1 MFVALE
7 VALQLVAAFRPIIE
21 AVMPHDKDLA
31 GQMRRAV
38 TSAPLNTAEGN
49 RRVGGDRHHAFR
61 VAAGE
66 AEEAV
71 TAAQVAVAMGYIPA
85 SLLAPAAAIEDRLQG
100 LLWGLRKR
108 QR

>member
-1 MFVALE
+1 MFIALE

-21 AVMPHDKDLA
+21 AVMPRDKDLA

-49 RRVGGDRHHAFR
+49 RRNGGDRIHAFR

-71 TAAQVAVAMGYIPA
+71 TAARVALALGYIDEPM
-85 SLLAPAAAIEDRLQG
+85 LAPAAAIEHRLQG
-100 LLWGLRKR
+100 LLWGLRGR
-108 QR
+108 RR

>member
-21 AVMPHDKDLA
+21 AVMPRDKDLA
-31 GQMRRAV
+31 SQMRRAV

-49 RRVGGDRHHAFR
+49 RRVGGDRVHAFR

-66 AEEAV
+66 AEEAL
-71 TAAQVAVAMGYIPA
+71 TGARAALALGYIDDA
-85 SLLAPAAAIEDRLQG
+85 LLAPAVAIEHRLQG
-100 LLWGLRKR
+100 LLWGLRGR
-108 QR
+108 RR